1 MLKKRIMGIV
11 IVRNGIAVQSI
22 GFVRYLPIGR
32 PEIVVEYLN
41 TWGVDEIAVVDIS
54 ASRKGQLNVELVR
67 KLSSSCQVPLTYGGG
82 IKTVDDMARIVQAG
96 ADKVMIN
103 HSFVSQPQLVTAGAE
118 RLGIQCIV
126 VSLDGVRDDDNQA
139 RVYDYLARRALEES
153 PAAAAR
159 RAQDLGAGE
168 IFLNSVDRDGS
179 KLGYDLNLA
188 ASVAETVSVP
198 VTICG
203 GVGEAAHFASGLN
216 INNVCA
222 VAAGNFFNYTEHS
235 VALSKQFLIQKRNA
249 QLRHDTY
256 FNYCDSDFTAAGKLK
271 KKDDRT
277 LKEMLFEFHPR
288 EII

>member
-1 MLKKRIMGIV
+1 MLKKRIMGVV

-22 GFVRYLPIGR
+22 GFARYLPVGR
-32 PEIVVEYLN
+32 PDIVVEYLN
-41 TWGVDEIAVVDIS
+41 NWGVDEISVVDIS

-67 KLSSSCQVPLTYGGG
+67 KLSSCCQVPLTYGGG
-82 IKTVDDMARIVQAG
+82 IKTADDMARIVQAG

-103 HSFVSQPQLVTAGAE
+103 HSFIAHPELVTEGAE

-126 VSLDGVRDDDNQA
+126 VSLDAVRDDDGQA
-139 RVYDYLARRALEES
+139 RVYDYLARRALDET

-159 RAQDLGAGE
+159 RAQQLGAGE
-168 IFLNSVDRDGS
+168 IFLNSVDQDGS

-188 ASVAETVSVP
+188 ASVAEAVSVP

-203 GVGEAAHFASGLN
+203 GVGEAAHFAEGLA
-216 INNVCA
+216 ISNVCA

-235 VALSKQFLIQKRNA
+235 VTLAKQFLIQKRNA